1 MLLNYYVIDIQY
13 VNYIVVQK
21 KEAGLLSLSIT
32 EYVNYIVAELHSS
45 SKKSSWIT

>member
-21 KEAGLLSLSIT
+21 KVAGLHSLSIT
-32 EYVNYIVAELHSS
+32 
-45 SKKSSWIT
+45 